1 MNSNMQV
8 KGKHEDRLELAN
20 RCHNLVESAKY
31 KEVVTNIEISK
42 KKLSDYLKNLE
53 EMALP
58 IQQKKILGLIK
69 TTDVKATIETLYERF
84 MDMTSCTCNAIN
96 SCNNNAQ
103 GILELISILAKTE
116 CDLYDILDKNELSK
130 VEITNLIKDLC
141 DTNNIKD
148 EAVEQ
153 ILTQSINRSFTL
165 RDRIR
170 SLRDELNQK
179 INEIECAI
187 KSLETVINNKDKDLQ
202 SFIELQKEGFYSD
215 LNSFTLQQKKEI
227 TEIIINYKK
236 EVEELQIAANNV
248 LKSIRD
254 AESMYKEKIDSLELK
269 LKQMILNEF
278 EIQNKKI
285 SLHEENCKFLSEKCD
300 SLSSTINLLNGE
312 IEILKKKN
320 FFDSVYFKIGISI
333 VSLSTLIS
341 TIYLYLSI

>member
-1 MNSNMQV
+1 M
-8 KGKHEDRLELAN
+8 
-20 RCHNLVESAKY
+20 
-31 KEVVTNIEISK
+31 
-42 KKLSDYLKNLE
+42 
-53 EMALP
+53 
-58 IQQKKILGLIK
+58 
-69 TTDVKATIETLYERF
+69 
-84 MDMTSCTCNAIN
+84 
-96 SCNNNAQ
+96 
-103 GILELISILAKTE
+103 
-116 CDLYDILDKNELSK
+116 
-130 VEITNLIKDLC
+130 
-141 DTNNIKD
+141 
-148 EAVEQ
+148 
-153 ILTQSINRSFTL
+153 
-165 RDRIR
+165 
-170 SLRDELNQK
+170 
-179 INEIECAI
+179 
-187 KSLETVINNKDKDLQ
+187 
-202 SFIELQKEGFYSD
+202 QKEGFYSD

-248 LKSIRD
+248 LKSIRV